1 MAKTMTRTVRIS
13 FEQSELIQRYFED
26 TQWTRF
32 DQKTEAVLKR
42 RHEFFAG
49 RVCAAL
55 AYKELTGKD
64 LTELPINEDRS
75 PRWPTDVVG
84 SITHNEKFVVAELS
98 TEVKSLGIDLVT
110 LGSVQKHLQQ
120 NICNNSDVTEV
131 SGVEQEHLLSF
142 IFSFKESLFKAV
154 YPVVKEFFDF
164 QAASVTKIN
173 FSEKTFE
180 IMLEEKIASRILKSK
195 FSGDFV
201 FIDKQTILSR
211 IILP

>member
-1 MAKTMTRTVRIS
+1 MTRTVRIS
-13 FEQSELIQRYFED
+13 FEQSELIQRYFD
-26 TQWTRF
+26 DPLWSRF

-64 LTELPINEDRS
+64 LTELPVNEDRS
-75 PRWPTDVVG
+75 PRWPTGVVG

-98 TEVKSLGIDLVT
+98 TELKSLGIDLAT

-131 SGVEQEHLLSF
+131 LGIEQDHLLTF

-154 YPVVKEFFDF
+154 YPLVKEFFDF

-180 IMLEEKIASRILKSK
+180 IVLEEKIASKILKNK

>member
-1 MAKTMTRTVRIS
+1 MARIVRIS
-13 FEQSELIQRYFED
+13 FEQSELIQRYFD
-26 TQWTRF
+26 DPQWSRF

-75 PRWPTDVVG
+75 PRWPQGIAG

-98 TEVKSLGIDLVT
+98 ADVKSLGIDLAT

-120 NICNNSDVTEV
+120 NICNNSDVTQV
-131 SGVEQEHLLSF
+131 SGIDQDHLLTF

-154 YPVVKEFFDF
+154 YPIVKEFFDF

-173 FSEKTFE
+173 FSEKSFE
-180 IMLEEKIASRILKSK
+180 IVLEEKISAKISQNK

-211 IILP
+211 IILPD